1 MEKPTSQ
8 SSISTVLRFRSL
20 PPPQPL
26 PRTVHCP
33 QRNLK
38 FFGSANPVRKS
49 QVAIGMGGCQSRVDD
64 GVRRKET
71 RAKASNSVRK
81 SGDVVEAV
89 DVESDQS
96 IGLRNEDLIVEEH
109 KRLVEGRDGDLVVLD
124 GPSSDVQLQELQDSK
139 AVDSP
144 LGLSSAVLDLSV
156 LAQKTSDEG
165 KMAGVVLVNDAVER
179 LPVHKELNESL
190 QQWDLKL
197 SSLDSDVGL
206 AEQKISALKLK
217 DRVEEVKEVYYFA
230 FLDCCLFVL
239 LWF

>member
-1 MEKPTSQ
+1 
-8 SSISTVLRFRSL
+8 
-20 PPPQPL
+20 
-26 PRTVHCP
+26 
-33 QRNLK
+33 
-38 FFGSANPVRKS
+38 
-49 QVAIGMGGCQSRVDD
+49 MGGCQSRVDD

-96 IGLRNEDLIVEEH
+96 IGVRNEDLIVEEH
-109 KRLVEGRDGDLVVLD
+109 KRMVEGQDGDLVVLD
-124 GPSSDVQLQELQDSK
+124 GPSSDVQLQELRDSK

-197 SSLDSDVGL
+197 SSLDSEVGL

-230 FLDCCLFVL
+230 LLDCCLFVL